1 MKIYNLQTQ
10 FVLYYDLTSSLF
22 VIILFS
28 LCLSQRYGLW
38 DQVGPLEEKSKP
50 SSMEKNKNKRDE
62 KVFQLSDEEES
73 RAQPEPDTEVLS
85 MTPSTETPTDAEIQT
100 DPEPNIQTNTTE
112 TLDTVK
118 ADGKKK
124 SRFLRFRKKKQSKKG
139 LLEKKERLFTVY
151 N

>member
-1 MKIYNLQTQ
+1 M
-10 FVLYYDLTSSLF
+10 
-22 VIILFS
+22 ILFS

-38 DQVGPLEEKSKP
+38 DQEGPLEEKSNL
-50 SSMEKNKNKRDE
+50 SSVEKDKNERDE
-62 KVFQLSDEEES
+62 KVFQLSDEEDS
-73 RAQPEPDTEVLS
+73 QAQPEPDTEVLS

-118 ADGKKK
+118 EDGKKK
-124 SRFLRFRKKKQSKKG
+124 SRFLRFARKNSRKKVCW
-139 LLEKKERLFTVY
+139 EKKILFTVY

>member
-38 DQVGPLEEKSKP
+38 DQDGPLEEKSNV
-50 SSMEKNKNKRDE
+50 SSAEMSKNERDE
-62 KVFQLSDEEES
+62 KVIQLSDEEDS
-73 RAQPEPDTEVLS
+73 RAQPEPDTKVLS
-85 MTPSTETPTDAEIQT
+85 MTPSTETPTDAELQT
-100 DPEPNIQTNTTE
+100 DPELNIQTNTTE

-124 SRFLRFRKKKQSKKG
+124 SRFLRFRKKKQPEEG
-139 LLEKKERLFTVY
+139 LLKKKKIDY
-151 N
+151 SI